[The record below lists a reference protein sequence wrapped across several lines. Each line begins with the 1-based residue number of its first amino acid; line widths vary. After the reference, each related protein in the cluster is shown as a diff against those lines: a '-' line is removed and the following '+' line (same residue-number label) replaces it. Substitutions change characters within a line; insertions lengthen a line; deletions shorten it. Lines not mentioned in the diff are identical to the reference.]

1 MRVPAA
7 FVAAALV
14 TALAPTAQAAGSG
27 WRAPALPADASPELA
42 AAVERADALY
52 EARDADGGRKAYD
65 ALKAA
70 AAAHPDSWDVH
81 WRLAR
86 AAFWVSEG
94 LPAKAKAERKEVSNV
109 GWKAGEQARTLQPDK
124 PEGPY
129 FMALCIGEY
138 SRSIG
143 LITALRQGIEAK
155 FRDPLLAVTKSAPGV
170 DHGGVWNALGR
181 YKFELPWPK
190 KDLDESIRFLR
201 RAIEVNPANVRAR
214 VFLAESLEDRD
225 KEGDLAEAKKLLSE
239 VALAPGKQYDP
250 PEERRAVSLAKDLV
264 KRLGWQIEGL

>member
-1 MRVPAA
+1 MRVLAA
-7 FVAAALV
+7 LWAAALV
-14 TALAPTAQAAGSG
+14 TAHAPTALAAGSG
-27 WRAPALPADASPELA
+27 WRAPALPADASPEVV
-42 AAVERADALY
+42 AAVKAADALY
-52 EARDADGGRKAYD
+52 DARDADGGKKAYE
-65 ALKAA
+65 ALQAA
-70 AAAHPDSWDVH
+70 VASHPDAWDLQ

-94 LPAKAKAERKEVSNV
+94 LPAKAKAERKAVSQV
-109 GWKAGEQARTLQPDK
+109 GWNAGEAAMKLHPDR

-143 LITALRQGIEAK
+143 VLTALRQGIEAK
-155 FRDPLLAVTKSAPGV
+155 FRDPLLAVSKKAPGL

-190 KDLDESIRFLR
+190 KDVNESIRFLR
-201 RAIEVNPANVRAR
+201 KAIEVNPANVRAR

-225 KEGDLAEAKKLLSE
+225 DQGDVDEAKKLLAE
-239 VALAPGKQYDP
+239 VARAPGRQYDP
-250 PEERRAVSLAKDLV
+250 PEEQRAVAMARDLAR
-264 KRLGWQIEGL
+264 RLGWQVEGL